1 MLSENQWIKRQPC
14 VQKSTYYDFVNLF
27 TFELE
32 TSKCF
37 KVNIISF
44 KQYVSQ
50 PGFAV
55 HTADFHSVGL
65 NINLPAA
72 LSANPTGE
80 RKACDI
86 NYESVD
92 ALQALCLLGL

>member
-1 MLSENQWIKRQPC
+1 MNS
-14 VQKSTYYDFVNLF
+14 F

-50 PGFAV
+50 PGFSV

-72 LSANPTGE
+72 APILPGKGRPVILITNLWMPSRHCVYWDSSKLSVTQSIA
-80 RKACDI
+80 ASLD
-86 NYESVD
+86 
-92 ALQALCLLGL
+92 L